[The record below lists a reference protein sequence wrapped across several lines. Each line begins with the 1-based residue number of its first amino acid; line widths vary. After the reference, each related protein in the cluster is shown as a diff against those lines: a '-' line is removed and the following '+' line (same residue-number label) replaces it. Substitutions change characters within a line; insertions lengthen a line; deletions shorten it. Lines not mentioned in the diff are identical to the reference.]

1 MTATAAM
8 KSEPRK
14 RAQVVVVG
22 AGFGGLSAVK
32 ALAKADAD
40 ITLIDRRNHHLFQP
54 LLYQVATA
62 ALAPNQIASPIRAV
76 VRRQRNTSVI
86 LEEALGVDREARE
99 VILRDR
105 AVPYDYLVLATGA
118 RHAYFGNDVW
128 EEHAPGLKALE
139 DANAIRENILLAFE
153 RAELAPPG
161 PERDRALTF
170 VIIGGGP
177 TGVELAGAIA
187 ELSKRALAC
196 DFRRTRCS
204 DPRVVLVE
212 AGQRLLPGFSPKI
225 SGYVLDSLKKRGVDV
240 RLGTPVTG
248 IADSRVAL
256 GDDPIEADTIIWAAG
271 VRASPAAEWLGSS
284 RDRAGRA
291 EVRGDLSIEGAPE
304 IFVIGDTA
312 SAAGADGKPVPG
324 LAPAA
329 KQQGAYAGRLI
340 ANRIT
345 GKPAPPPFRCMD
357 FGSLATIGRNAA
369 VAEFGGVRLTGF
381 LAWLFWCVIHI
392 YFLIGFR
399 NRVVVTLDWLWS
411 YVTLERGARLITE
424 PVGRRDDKSFAIG
437 ATRMAPIAAE

>member
-1 MTATAAM
+1 MTATAAN
-8 KSEPRK
+8 KSEMKK
-14 RAQVVVVG
+14 RAQIVVVG
-22 AGFGGLSAVK
+22 AGFAGLSAVK
-32 ALAKADAD
+32 ALSRADAD

-62 ALAPNQIASPIRAV
+62 ALSPNQIASPIRSI
-76 VRRQRNTSVI
+76 VRRQRNVSVI
-86 LEEALGVDREARE
+86 LEEALGVDRAARQ

-118 RHAYFGNDVW
+118 RHAYFGNDGW
-128 EEHAPGLKALE
+128 EDHAPGLKALE

-153 RAELAPPG
+153 RAELSAPG
-161 PERDRALTF
+161 PARDRALTF

-204 DPRVVLVE
+204 DPRVVLIE
-212 AGQRLLPGFSPKI
+212 AGTRLLPSFSPKI
-225 SGYVLDSLKKRGVDV
+225 SGYVLKSLVKRGVDV
-240 RLGTPVTG
+240 RLGTPVSE
-248 IADSRVAL
+248 I
-256 GDDPIEADTIIWAAG
+256 GDRRLAVGGETIDADTIIWAAG
-271 VRASPAAEWLGSS
+271 VRASPVAEWLGTG

-291 EVRGDLSIEGAPE
+291 EVRDDLSIADAPE

-329 KQQGAYAGRLI
+329 KQQGAYVGRVIARRLAGD
-340 ANRIT
+340 
-345 GKPAPPPFRCMD
+345 PAPSPFRYMD
-357 FGSLATIGRNAA
+357 FGSLATIGRNDA
-369 VAEFGGVRLTGF
+369 VAEFGGVKLTGF

-399 NRVVVTLDWLWS
+399 NRIVVTLDWMWS

-424 PVGRRDDKSFAIG
+424 PVGVGRK
-437 ATRMAPIAAE
+437 APAAPAAMMTLAAE

>member
-1 MTATAAM
+1 MTAAM
-8 KSEPRK
+8 ESDSKK
-14 RAQVVVVG
+14 RPHVVIVG

-32 ALAKADAD
+32 ALKGADAD
-40 ITLIDRRNHHLFQP
+40 VTLIDRRNHHLFQP

-62 ALAPNQIASPIRAV
+62 ALAPNQIASPIRAI
-76 VRRQRNTSVI
+76 VRRQRNVSVVLDEVLNI
-86 LEEALGVDREARE
+86 DSKAGE
-99 VILRDR
+99 VIMRDR
-105 AVPYDYLVLATGA
+105 AIAYDYLVLATGA
-118 RHAYFGNDVW
+118 RHAYFGRDDW
-128 EEHAPGLKALE
+128 EDHAPGLKALE
-139 DANAIRENILLAFE
+139 DANAIREKILLAFE
-153 RAELAPPG
+153 RAELAEAG

-204 DPRVVLVE
+204 DPRVVLIE

-225 SGYVLDSLKKRGVDV
+225 SDYVLASLKKRGVDV
-240 RLGTPVTG
+240 RLGQPVTDC
-248 IADSRVAL
+248 AERRVAT
-256 GDDPIEADTIIWAAG
+256 GSETIDADTIVWAAG
-271 VRASPAAEWLGSS
+271 VRASPAADWISAS

-291 EVRGDLSIEGAPE
+291 HVRGDLSVEGAPNV
-304 IFVIGDTA
+304 FVIGDTA
-312 SAAGADGKPVPG
+312 SVAGIDGKPVPG

-329 KQQGAYAGRLI
+329 KQQGFYVGKLI
-340 ANRIT
+340 AARLA
-345 GKPAPPPFRCMD
+345 GKAAPAPFRYMD

-381 LAWLFWCVIHI
+381 FAWVFWCVIHI

-399 NRVVVTLDWLWS
+399 NRIIVTLDWLWS

-424 PVGRRDDKSFAIG
+424 GVGAGRR
-437 ATRMAPIAAE
+437 APPQSGRLVHAAAE

>member
-1 MTATAAM
+1 MTATAAS
-8 KSEPRK
+8 KSDSKK
-14 RAQVVVVG
+14 RARIVVVG
-22 AGFGGLSAVK
+22 AGFAGLSAVK

-40 ITLIDRRNHHLFQP
+40 VTLIDRRNHHLFQP

-62 ALAPNQIASPIRAV
+62 ALSPNQIASPIRSI

-105 AVPYDYLVLATGA
+105 AIPYDFLVLATGA
-118 RHAYFGNDVW
+118 RHAYFGNDGW
-128 EEHAPGLKALE
+128 EHHAPGLKALE

-161 PERDRALTF
+161 PVRDQALTF

-204 DPRVVLVE
+204 DPRVILIE
-212 AGQRLLPGFSPKI
+212 AGPRLLPSFSPKI
-225 SGYVLDSLKKRGVDV
+225 SGYALKSLIKRGVDV
-240 RLGTPVTG
+240 RLGTPVSDVG
-248 IADSRVAL
+248 EKRVAV
-256 GDDPIEADTIIWAAG
+256 GGEAISADTIIWAAG
-271 VRASPAAEWLGSS
+271 VRASPAADWLGAS

-291 EVRGDLSIEGAPE
+291 EVRNDLSIETAPE
-304 IFVIGDTA
+304 IFVIGDAA
-312 SAAGADGKPVPG
+312 SATGADGMPVPG

-329 KQQGAYAGRLI
+329 KQQGAYAGKLI
-340 ANRIT
+340 ANRLA
-345 GKPAPPPFRCMD
+345 GKPAPAPFRYMD
-357 FGSLATIGRNAA
+357 FGSLATIGRNDA
-369 VAEFGGVRLTGF
+369 VAEFGGVKLTGF

-399 NRVVVTLDWLWS
+399 NRIVVTLDWMWS

-424 PVGRRDDKSFAIG
+424 SIGRGEKAPVAAALRPVS
-437 ATRMAPIAAE
+437 IAAE

>member
-1 MTATAAM
+1 MSATAAL
-8 KSEPRK
+8 KSQTKK

-22 AGFGGLSAVK
+22 AGFAGLSAVK

-40 ITLIDRRNHHLFQP
+40 VTLIDRRNHHLFQP

-62 ALAPNQIASPIRAV
+62 ALSPNQIASPIRSI
-76 VRRQRNTSVI
+76 VRRQRNTAVI
-86 LEEALGVDREARE
+86 LDEALGVDREARE

-105 AVPYDYLVLATGA
+105 AIPYDFLVLATGA
-118 RHAYFGNDVW
+118 RHAYFGNDGW
-128 EEHAPGLKALE
+128 EDHAPGLKALE

-161 PERDRALTF
+161 PVRDRALTF

-204 DPRVVLVE
+204 DPHVILIE

-225 SGYVLDSLKKRGVDV
+225 SGYVMKSLVKRGVDV
-240 RLGTPVTG
+240 RLGTPVSEISDKRLAAGEET
-248 IADSRVAL
+248 ID
-256 GDDPIEADTIIWAAG
+256 ADTIIWAAG
-271 VRASPAAEWLGSS
+271 VRASPVAEWLGSS

-291 EVRGDLSIEGAPE
+291 EVRDDLSIENAPE

-329 KQQGAYAGRLI
+329 KQQGAYAGRAI
-340 ANRIT
+340 ANRLA
-345 GKPAPPPFRCMD
+345 GKPAPAPFRYMD
-357 FGSLATIGRNAA
+357 FGSLATIGRNDA
-369 VAEFGGVRLTGF
+369 VAEFGGVKLTGF

-399 NRVVVTLDWLWS
+399 NRIVVTLDWMWS

-424 PVGRRDDKSFAIG
+424 PVGRREH
-437 ATRMAPIAAE
+437 APVAAASLQISMAAE

>member
-1 MTATAAM
+1 MTATAAS
-8 KSEPRK
+8 KSEMKK
-14 RAQVVVVG
+14 RAQIVVVG
-22 AGFGGLSAVK
+22 AGFAGLSAVK
-32 ALAKADAD
+32 ALSKTDAD

-62 ALAPNQIASPIRAV
+62 ALSPNQIASPVRSI
-76 VRRQRNTSVI
+76 VRRQRNVSVI
-86 LEEALGVDREARE
+86 LEEALGVDRAARQ

-105 AVPYDYLVLATGA
+105 AVPYDFLVLATGA
-118 RHAYFGNDVW
+118 RHAYFGHDDW
-128 EEHAPGLKALE
+128 EDHAPGLKALE
-139 DANAIRENILLAFE
+139 DANAIREKILLAFE
-153 RAELAPPG
+153 RAELSPPG
-161 PERDRALTF
+161 PARDAALSF

-212 AGQRLLPGFSPKI
+212 AGPRLLPSFSPQI
-225 SGYVLDSLKKRGVDV
+225 SGYALKSLVKRGVDV
-240 RLGTPVTG
+240 RLGAPVSE
-248 IADSRVAL
+248 I
-256 GDDPIEADTIIWAAG
+256 GDRRCKIGDETVYADTIIWAAG
-271 VRASPAAEWLGSS
+271 VRASPVAEWLGSG

-291 EVRGDLSIEGAPE
+291 EVRDDLSIESAPE

-329 KQQGAYAGRLI
+329 KQQGAYVGRVI
-340 ANRIT
+340 ANRLA
-345 GKPAPPPFRCMD
+345 GKPAPAPFRYMD
-357 FGSLATIGRNAA
+357 FGSLATIGRNDA
-369 VAEFGGVRLTGF
+369 VAEFGGVKLTGF

-399 NRVVVTLDWLWS
+399 NRIVVTLDWMWS

-424 PVGRRDDKSFAIG
+424 PVGSVKKTPDVA
-437 ATRMAPIAAE
+437 AAMMTMAAE